1 MADAGSIGSITPD
14 PAPLPWRA
22 RLRGMVE
29 PVVLLCLVLT
39 VSGTALLLPT
49 LAGGGL
55 LSPLLLSSLLVI
67 NLLPAMALLVLLGR
81 RIARGRARNRGGGEA
96 RLHTRLVAIF
106 SVTAAAPTLIVVV
119 FASFLFQ
126 SGMDFWFSER
136 SRGMFENAVGVA
148 QNYLDSQKQDVGA
161 NTIAMATDLRAS
173 LVDSDIGGRDFD
185 NFYVQQVVV
194 RQLSQ
199 SAIVEIG
206 NDGVARTIALI
217 DPDNRAIAN
226 LVSPD
231 SIRRLQAGEQSVVRE
246 TRDGVEA
253 VVSLLPE
260 RRLYLYASRG
270 IGVLGLDS
278 VRRARSVF
286 ADYEQLFARSRDL
299 QFRFVL
305 TLYFGALIV
314 VGLVV
319 GVAILA
325 ADRIVS
331 PIDELVVAA
340 RRVSQGNLEARV
352 RLPKGDQDEI
362 AALGSAFNQ
371 MTERLG
377 EQTRDLLSANAE
389 SEESRALIAA
399 VLSSVASGV
408 VAIDS
413 EGDVRLINAAA
424 LRMLGRDME
433 DVVGKSLTDVA
444 PTLAGWMADHA
455 TDGADPILSLQVG
468 GEQRTW
474 AVKCAH
480 DEGGS
485 VLTFED
491 ITQQLNDQRRA
502 AWADVARRVAHEIK
516 NPLTPIQLAAER
528 LQRRFGKT
536 QGDGA
541 TVFAQLTDTIV
552 RQVGD
557 LRRMVDEFSN
567 FARMPRPSFRTDN
580 LVDVLKQSI
589 FLHEVAHQDIVFELD
604 VLDPPPL
611 IVCDRRLLAQA
622 FTNILKNAIEAISRG
637 TKEKG
642 RIVAT
647 IGTEDGR
654 IAVRIA
660 DNGVG
665 LPAERGA
672 IMEPYV
678 TMREGGTG
686 LGLAIVKRIVEEHAG
701 TLELADAPGGG
712 TIVTITLDPE
722 QLAEQPGKEEA
733 SAAARQLAGKD

>member
-1 MADAGSIGSITPD
+1 
-14 PAPLPWRA
+14 
-22 RLRGMVE
+22 
-29 PVVLLCLVLT
+29 
-39 VSGTALLLPT
+39 
-49 LAGGGL
+49 
-55 LSPLLLSSLLVI
+55 
-67 NLLPAMALLVLLGR
+67 MALLVLIGR
-81 RIARGRARNRGGGEA
+81 RIARRRARNKGGGEA

-106 SVTAAAPTLIVVV
+106 SVTAATPTLIVVV

-148 QNYLDSQKQDVGA
+148 QNYLESQKQDVGA
-161 NTIAMATDLRAS
+161 NTIAMATDLRTS

-206 NDGVARTIALI
+206 NDGVARTMALI

-226 LVSPD
+226 LVPPD
-231 SIRRLQAGEQSVVRE
+231 TIRRLRAGEQSVVRE

-286 ADYEQLFARSRDL
+286 ADYEQLFVRSRDL

-319 GVAILA
+319 GVAIIA
-325 ADRIVS
+325 ADRIVA

-352 RLPKGDQDEI
+352 RLPRGEQDEI

-408 VAIDS
+408 LAID
-413 EGDVRLINAAA
+413 GDGHVRLINAAA
-424 LRMLGRDME
+424 LQMLGCE
-433 DVVGKSLTDVA
+433 TSHVVGKTLVDIA
-444 PTLAGWMADHA
+444 PALAGWVADHRA
-455 TDGADPILSLQVG
+455 EGADPILSLQVAG
-468 GEQRTW
+468 DQRMW
-474 AVKCAH
+474 AVKCAV
-480 DEGGS
+480 DETGS

-502 AWADVARRVAHEIK
+502 AWADVARRIAHEIK

-528 LQRRFGKT
+528 LQRRFGKL

-541 TVFAQLTDTIV
+541 PIFGQLTETII

-567 FARMPRPSFRTDN
+567 FARMPKPSFRADN
-580 LVDVLKQSI
+580 LADVLKQSI
-589 FLHEVAHQDIVFELD
+589 FLHEVAHQDIVFALD
-604 VLDPPPL
+604 VPDEPPVML
-611 IVCDRRLLAQA
+611 CDRRLLAQA
-622 FTNILKNAIEAISRG
+622 FTNVLKNAIEAIGRG
-637 TKEKG
+637 GTTPG
-642 RIVAT
+642 QVAAS
-647 IGTEDGR
+647 IQKDGSK
-654 IAVRIA
+654 VVVQIA

-665 LPAERGA
+665 LPSERSS

-701 TLELADAPGGG
+701 TLDLADAPGGG
-712 TIVTITLDPE
+712 TIVTILLDPE
-722 QLAEQPGKEEA
+722 QLASQLGQEEA
-733 SAAARQLAGKD
+733 SAAMRVLTGKA